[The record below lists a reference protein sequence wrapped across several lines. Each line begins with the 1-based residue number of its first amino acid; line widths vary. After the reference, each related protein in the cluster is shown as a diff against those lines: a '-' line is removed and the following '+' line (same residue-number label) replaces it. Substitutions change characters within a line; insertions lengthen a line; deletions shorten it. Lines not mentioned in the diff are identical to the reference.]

1 MGGIKKFFA
10 AKTLA
15 YYVVNALAIIS
26 IVIGIVYLSGLKK
39 GYESIPALIF
49 LIAGGIGACALSVK
63 TVKGGA
69 ALLAVS
75 EILSFGFYVC
85 KSFLYIKDNNIS
97 EALIIDGE
105 FIKII
110 VLACLM
116 LAVFIAANVL
126 FYVAGNK
133 KQTEVID

>member
-1 MGGIKKFFA
+1 MDGIKKFFA
-10 AKTLA
+10 VKTPV

-26 IVIGIVYLSGLKK
+26 VVIGFVYLGGLKK
-39 GYESIPALIF
+39 GYESIPALILLF
-49 LIAGGIGACALSVK
+49 AGGVGACALSVK

-69 ALLAVS
+69 ALLGVS

-116 LAVFIAANVL
+116 LAVFTAANVL

-133 KQTEVID
+133 KQTEVTD

>member
-1 MGGIKKFFA
+1 MDGIKKFFA
-10 AKTLA
+10 DKTPV
-15 YYVVNALAIIS
+15 YYVVNALS
-26 IVIGIVYLSGLKK
+26 IVSIIIGIVYLGSLKK

-116 LAVFIAANVL
+116 FAVFIAANVL

-133 KQTEVID
+133 KQTEVNA

>member
-1 MGGIKKFFA
+1 MDGIKKFFA
-10 AKTLA
+10 GKTPV

-26 IVIGIVYLSGLKK
+26 VVIGIVYLGGLKK
-39 GYESIPALIF
+39 GYESIPALILLF
-49 LIAGGIGACALSVK
+49 AGGVGACALSVK

-116 LAVFIAANVL
+116 LAVFTAANVL

-133 KQTEVID
+133 KQTEVTD

>member
-1 MGGIKKFFA
+1 MDGIKKFFA
-10 AKTLA
+10 GKTPV

-49 LIAGGIGACALSVK
+49 LFAGGIGACALSVK

-110 VLACLM
+110 VLACIM
-116 LAVFIAANVL
+116 LAVFIAANVM
-126 FYVAGNK
+126 FYVAGKEK
-133 KQTEVID
+133 KAEVNA

>member
-1 MGGIKKFFA
+1 MDGIKKFFA
-10 AKTLA
+10 GKTPA

-49 LIAGGIGACALSVK
+49 LFAGGIGACTLSVK

-116 LAVFIAANVL
+116 LAVFTAANVM
-126 FYVAGNK
+126 FYVAGKEK
-133 KQTEVID
+133 KAEVNA

>member
-1 MGGIKKFFA
+1 MDGIKKFFA
-10 AKTLA
+10 GKTLA
-15 YYVVNALAIIS
+15 YFIVNALS
-26 IVIGIVYLSGLKK
+26 IVSIIIGIVYLSGLKK

-49 LIAGGIGACALSVK
+49 LFAGGIGACALSIK

-69 ALLAVS
+69 AFLAVS

-116 LAVFIAANVL
+116 LAVFTAANVL

>member
-1 MGGIKKFFA
+1 MDGIKKFFA
-10 AKTLA
+10 GKTLV
-15 YYVVNALAIIS
+15 YYVVNSLAIIS
-26 IVIGIVYLSGLKK
+26 VVIGIVYLSGLKK

-49 LIAGGIGACALSVK
+49 LFAGGIGACALSLK

-69 ALLAVS
+69 AFLAVS

-110 VLACLM
+110 VLSCLM
-116 LAVFIAANVL
+116 LAVFTAANVL

>member
-1 MGGIKKFFA
+1 MDGIKKFFA
-10 AKTLA
+10 VKTLV

-49 LIAGGIGACALSVK
+49 LIAGGIGACALSIK

-116 LAVFIAANVL
+116 LAVFTAANVI

>member
-1 MGGIKKFFA
+1 MEGIKKFFA
-10 AKTLA
+10 GKTPA
-15 YYVVNALAIIS
+15 YFIVNALS
-26 IVIGIVYLSGLKK
+26 IVSIIIGIVYLSGLKK
-39 GYESIPALIF
+39 GYESIPALIL

-97 EALIIDGE
+97 EALVIDGE

-116 LAVFIAANVL
+116 LAVFTAANVI

-133 KQTEVID
+133 KQTEVNA

>member
-1 MGGIKKFFA
+1 MDGIKKFFA
-10 AKTLA
+10 DKTPA
-15 YYVVNALAIIS
+15 YYIVNVLS
-26 IVIGIVYLSGLKK
+26 IVSIIIGIVYLSGLKK

-105 FIKII
+105 FIKIV
-110 VLACLM
+110 VLACIM

>member
-1 MGGIKKFFA
+1 MDGIKKFFA
-10 AKTLA
+10 GKTLV

-26 IVIGIVYLSGLKK
+26 VVIGIVYLGGLKK
-39 GYESIPALIF
+39 GYESIPALILLF
-49 LIAGGIGACALSVK
+49 AGGIGACALSVK
-63 TVKGGA
+63 TAKGGA

-110 VLACLM
+110 VLSCLM
-116 LAVFIAANVL
+116 LAVFTAANVL

>member
-1 MGGIKKFFA
+1 MDGIKKFFA
-10 AKTLA
+10 DKTPV
-15 YYVVNALAIIS
+15 YFVVNALS
-26 IVIGIVYLSGLKK
+26 IVSIIIGIVYLSGLKK

-49 LIAGGIGACALSVK
+49 LIAGGIGACVLSVK

-105 FIKII
+105 FIKIV
-110 VLACLM
+110 VLACIM
-116 LAVFIAANVL
+116 LAVFIAANVM

>member
-1 MGGIKKFFA
+1 MDGIKKFFA
-10 AKTLA
+10 GKTPV

-49 LIAGGIGACALSVK
+49 LFAGGVGACALSVK

-97 EALIIDGE
+97 EALIID
-105 FIKII
+105 
-110 VLACLM
+110 
-116 LAVFIAANVL
+116 
-126 FYVAGNK
+126 
-133 KQTEVID
+133 

>member
-1 MGGIKKFFA
+1 MDGIKKFFA
-10 AKTLA
+10 GKTPV

-26 IVIGIVYLSGLKK
+26 VVIGIVYLGGLKK
-39 GYESIPALIF
+39 GYESIPALILLF
-49 LIAGGIGACALSVK
+49 AGGVGACALSVK

-110 VLACLM
+110 VLSCLM
-116 LAVFIAANVL
+116 LAVFTAANVL
-126 FYVAGNK
+126 FYAAGNK
-133 KQTEVID
+133 KQTEVTD

>member
-1 MGGIKKFFA
+1 MDGIKKFFA
-10 AKTLA
+10 DKTPV
-15 YYVVNALAIIS
+15 YYVVNALS
-26 IVIGIVYLSGLKK
+26 IVSIIIGIVYLGSLKK

-110 VLACLM
+110 VLACIM

>member
-1 MGGIKKFFA
+1 MDGIKKYFA
-10 AKTLA
+10 GKTPA
-15 YYVVNALAIIS
+15 YYVVNALS
-26 IVIGIVYLSGLKK
+26 IVSIIIGIVYLSSLKK
-39 GYESIPALIF
+39 GYESIPTLIF

-110 VLACLM
+110 VLACIM
-116 LAVFIAANVL
+116 LAVFVAANVM
-126 FYVAGNK
+126 FYVAGKEK
-133 KQTEVID
+133 KAEVNA

>member
-1 MGGIKKFFA
+1 MDGIKKFFA
-10 AKTLA
+10 DKTPV
-15 YYVVNALAIIS
+15 YYGVNALS
-26 IVIGIVYLSGLKK
+26 IVSIIIGIVYLGSLKK
-39 GYESIPALIF
+39 GYESIPTLIF

-105 FIKII
+105 FIKIV
-110 VLACLM
+110 VLACIM

>member
-1 MGGIKKFFA
+1 MDGIKKFFA
-10 AKTLA
+10 GKTPV

-26 IVIGIVYLSGLKK
+26 VVIGIVYLSGLKK
-39 GYESIPALIF
+39 GYESISALIF
-49 LIAGGIGACALSVK
+49 LFAGGVGACALSVK

-116 LAVFIAANVL
+116 LAVFTAANVL

-133 KQTEVID
+133 KQTEVTD